1 MYCWIWQ
8 QQGRPGIASRIS
20 GCKEIIEH
28 EKTGYL
34 FERKTENNSVK

>member
-1 MYCWIWQ
+1 MYCWDTAAT
-8 QQGRPGIASRIS
+8 GRPGIASRIS